1 MRLTVLTLA
10 TAALN
15 YELTMDNEK
24 LLVRPACFEFAM
36 SFLGGSEE
44 TEIRT
49 YIAALE
55 DALQEKADSSM
66 VLME

>member
-1 MRLTVLTLA
+1 
-10 TAALN
+10 
-15 YELTMDNEK
+15 MDKEK

-55 DALQEKADSSM
+55 DALQEKADALA
-66 VLME
+66 VLGD